1 MSTKFHNVFTKR
13 FNKGTMRYFSMLLRE
28 NNLHPRLQKLVRFR
42 ERYFYNFQNTNL
54 LKYIF
59 MFIELLLIRSLN
71 AFLQRLV
78 GNLKIFFVK
87 YVSGA
92 FTLTDY
98 TSQWWQFST
107 VSVNVVKFILIC
119 TSFSSSVLSLLAAVR
134 EGSAPLIM
142 KLAVWSGTLIVEEA
156 GIALSVW
163 FIAQGW
169 RTFGT
174 RAQNGTP
181 KDFLGTRCS
190 LLSQVLFYFF
200 CPTRVTVVWRI
211 CVNTYTYV

>member
-1 MSTKFHNVFTKR
+1 M
-13 FNKGTMRYFSMLLRE
+13 
-28 NNLHPRLQKLVRFR
+28 RFR
-42 ERYFYNFQNTNL
+42 ERYFYNFQNRNL

-59 MFIELLLIRSLN
+59 MFIDLLLICSLN

-98 TSQWWQFST
+98 TSWRWQFST
-107 VSVNVVKFILIC
+107 VSVNVVKFILIFM
-119 TSFSSSVLSLLAAVR
+119 SFSGSVLSLLAAER
-134 EGSAPLIM
+134 GGSAPLIM
-142 KLAVWSGTLIVEEA
+142 KPGVWSGTLIVKEA

-163 FIAQGW
+163 CIDLGW

-174 RAQNGTP
+174 RAQNVTL

-190 LLSQVLFYFF
+190 LLSQVLFFF
-200 CPTRVTVVWRI
+200 VRPVSL
-211 CVNTYTYV
+211 